1 MLSITTL
8 LFPLCPDLLLE
19 EITCEGQTLFLT
31 VHSSKKAVA
40 CPDCAQE
47 SMKIHSRY
55 SRTLADLSLMEYAV
69 VLRVQVRRWCCSN
82 PACARTT
89 FAEPFPGLA
98 GPYARRTN
106 RQASRLCTIAKELGG
121 RPAAR
126 ESANVQMPVSR
137 HTLLRLL
144 RRAPVPDTPAP
155 RVLGVDDWSIRRG
168 RTYATL
174 LVDLERHRIVEV
186 LPDRESQTLEVWLA
200 AHPSVEV
207 ITRDRA
213 GAYAQG
219 ARKGAPQ
226 AQQIT
231 DRFHLLLNLQDALKR
246 LFERKHE
253 QLEHLVMWKPAKEEQ
268 AKQSHEAL
276 PTHSS
281 EPLQPISVGPKLSPA
296 HEAQRQLRRE
306 RRKQRYDEVI
316 KLHEQGVSQVAIATL
331 LGLDRDT
338 VRHYIKA
345 PSFPEIV
352 RPKRGSL
359 LDPYKQYL
367 RERWATGQCTARSL
381 FAELRARGYQGGA
394 TLVSDYLRP
403 LREHPDWWDAYQ
415 QQKARQARGAALST
429 AGGLALPLSSAQTH
443 VAASARAGALTSGR
457 RRTGEHLPTGAR
469 FSDDGDAASGERPSP
484 LAQRSAGMWHP

>member
-1 MLSITTL
+1 MLSLTTL
-8 LFPLCPDLLLE
+8 LFPSFPDLLLE
-19 EITCEGQTLFLT
+19 EIACEGQTLVMT

-55 SRTLADLSLMEYAV
+55 ARTLADLSLMDYAV
-69 VLRVQVRRWCCSN
+69 VLHVQVRRWFCSN

-89 FAEPFPGLA
+89 FAEPFPDLA
-98 GPYARRTN
+98 GSHARRTN
-106 RQASRLCTIAKELGG
+106 RQASRLRTIAKELGG

-144 RRAPVPDTPAP
+144 RRASVPDAPTP

-174 LVDLERHRIVEV
+174 LVDLERHRIVDV
-186 LPDRESQTLEVWLA
+186 LPDREAQTLEVWLA

-253 QLEHLVMWKPAKEEQ
+253 QLKHLVMWEPAQEEQ

-281 EPLQPISVGPKLSPA
+281 EPLQLISVEPKLSPA

-316 KLHEQGVSQVAIATL
+316 KLHEQGVSQVAIATQ

-345 PSFPEIV
+345 PAFPELV
-352 RPKRGSL
+352 RTKRGSL
-359 LDPYKQYL
+359 
-367 RERWATGQCTARSL
+367 RGSL
-381 FAELRARGYQGGA
+381 QGVPA
-394 TLVSDYLRP
+394 
-403 LREHPDWWDAYQ
+403 
-415 QQKARQARGAALST
+415 
-429 AGGLALPLSSAQTH
+429 
-443 VAASARAGALTSGR
+443 
-457 RRTGEHLPTGAR
+457 
-469 FSDDGDAASGERPSP
+469 
-484 LAQRSAGMWHP
+484 